1 MQRLEVFQSIW
12 ALERR
17 RPDGLEWS
25 LEEKVQMVAEAGYA
39 GMDLY
44 SFTPD
49 VSRAAGTLLREAG
62 LACTC
67 CAFPK
72 SIDGFRADI
81 DMALELG
88 ARHLNVIGQLYPMT
102 VAEGAD
108 IVRRWLEMGAVA
120 GMPVVIETHRDCIT
134 TDLLYTLQLM
144 QAVPEMPLC
153 ADLSHYV
160 VAREFSWPIPARD
173 EAWIRQVLERAVAF
187 QGRVASR
194 EQIQVQIEFPRQ
206 QDWVSRFRQWWEEGI
221 GLWRAAHGP
230 DATLN
235 FLVELGPPPY
245 AITDRNGW
253 ELSDRWLEA
262 LTIKGWIEAIW
273 ARLEREAAQAPTPP

>member
-1 MQRLEVFQSIW
+1 MQKLEVFQSIW
-12 ALERR
+12 AMERR
-17 RPDGLEWS
+17 RPDGEEWPLERQV
-25 LEEKVQMVAEAGYA
+25 EMIAEAGFD

-49 VSRAAGTLLREAG
+49 LSRRAKKLLDAAG

-72 SIDGFRADI
+72 SLEGFQSDI

-108 IVRRWLEMGAVA
+108 IIKRWLDMGDKA
-120 GMPVVIETHRDCIT
+120 GMPITIETHRDCIT

-144 QAVPEMPLC
+144 VAVPHMRLC
-153 ADLSHYV
+153 ADLSHFV
-160 VAREFSWPIPARD
+160 VAREFTWPIPTRD
-173 EAWIRQVLERAVAF
+173 ENWIQQVLDRAVAF

-194 EQIQVQIEFPRQ
+194 EQIQVQIDFPQ
-206 QDWVSRFRQWWEEGI
+206 QQGWVTKFRQWWED
-221 GLWRAAHGP
+221 GLRKWRFREP
-230 DATLN
+230 QDATLN
-235 FLVELGPPPY
+235 FLIELGPPPY
-245 AITDRNGW
+245 AMTDAKGW
-253 ELSDRWLEA
+253 ELSDRWQEA
-262 LTIKGWIEAIW
+262 LTIKDWVREIW
-273 ARLEREAAQAPTPP
+273 QLLELEGKASQD

>member
-1 MQRLEVFQSIW
+1 MQKLEVFQSIW
-12 ALERR
+12 AMERR
-17 RPDGLEWS
+17 RPDGEEWPLERQV
-25 LEEKVQMVAEAGYA
+25 EMIAEAGFD

-49 VSRAAGTLLREAG
+49 LSRRAKKLLDAAG

-72 SIDGFRADI
+72 SIEGFQSDI

-108 IVRRWLEMGAVA
+108 IVRRWLDMGDNA
-120 GMPVVIETHRDCIT
+120 GMPITIETHRDCIT

-144 QAVPEMPLC
+144 TALPDMRLC
-153 ADLSHYV
+153 ADLSHFV
-160 VAREFSWPIPARD
+160 VAREFTWPVPERD
-173 EAWIRQVLERAVAF
+173 EAWIQQVLDRAVAF

-194 EQIQVQIEFPRQ
+194 EQVQVQIDFPQ
-206 QDWVSRFRQWWEEGI
+206 QQGWVTKFRQWWEDGI
-221 GLWRAAHGP
+221 RKWRQREP
-230 DATLN
+230 RDASLN

-245 AITDRNGW
+245 AMTDAKGW
-253 ELSDRWLEA
+253 ELSDRWSEA
-262 LTIKGWIEAIW
+262 LTITDWVRDIW
-273 ARLEREAAQAPTPP
+273 ARLEAEAKADQG

>member
-1 MQRLEVFQSIW
+1 MQKLEVFQSIW
-12 ALERR
+12 AMERR
-17 RPDGLEWS
+17 RPDGEEWPLERQV
-25 LEEKVQMVAEAGYA
+25 EMIAEAGFD

-49 VSRAAGTLLREAG
+49 LSRRAKKLLDAAG

-72 SIDGFRADI
+72 SLEGFQSDI

-108 IVRRWLEMGAVA
+108 IIKRWLDMGDKA
-120 GMPVVIETHRDCIT
+120 GMPITIETHRDCIT

-144 QAVPEMPLC
+144 VAVPHMRLC
-153 ADLSHYV
+153 ADLSHFV
-160 VAREFSWPIPARD
+160 VAREFTWPIPTRD
-173 EAWIRQVLERAVAF
+173 ENWIQQVLDRAVAF

-194 EQIQVQIEFPRQ
+194 EQIQVQIDFPQ
-206 QDWVSRFRQWWEEGI
+206 QQGWVTKFRQWWED
-221 GLWRAAHGP
+221 GLRKWRFREP
-230 DATLN
+230 QDATLN
-235 FLVELGPPPY
+235 FLIELGPPPY
-245 AITDRNGW
+245 AMTDAKGW
-253 ELSDRWLEA
+253 ELSDRWQEA
-262 LTIKGWIEAIW
+262 LTIKDWVREIW
-273 ARLEREAAQAPTPP
+273 QRLELEGNASQD

>member
-1 MQRLEVFQSIW
+1 MQKLEVFQSIW
-12 ALERR
+12 AMERR
-17 RPDGLEWS
+17 RPDGEEWPLERQV
-25 LEEKVQMVAEAGYA
+25 EMIAEAGFD

-49 VSRAAGTLLREAG
+49 LSRRAQKLLDKAG

-72 SIDGFRADI
+72 SIEGFQSEI

-108 IVRRWLEMGAVA
+108 IVRRWLDMGDNA
-120 GMPVVIETHRDCIT
+120 GMPITIETHRDCIT

-144 QAVPEMPLC
+144 TALPDMRLC
-153 ADLSHYV
+153 ADLSHFV
-160 VAREFSWPIPARD
+160 VAREFTWPVPERD
-173 EAWIRQVLERAVAF
+173 EAWIQQVLDRAVAF

-194 EQIQVQIEFPRQ
+194 EQVQVQIDFPQ
-206 QDWVSRFRQWWEEGI
+206 QQGWVTKFRQWWEDGI
-221 GLWRAAHGP
+221 RKWRQREP
-230 DATLN
+230 RDASLN

-245 AITDRNGW
+245 AMTDAKGW
-253 ELSDRWLEA
+253 ELSDRWQEA
-262 LTIKGWIEAIW
+262 LTIKDWVRDIW
-273 ARLEREAAQAPTPP
+273 QRLEAEGKGDRD